1 MKYDPKIPME
11 NKYTPDETLAYN
23 LLCWWYELSNK
34 IFPNYRHG
42 RIGGRTGDIRKT
54 YIFKNVFKFVKE
66 KKHQFKGFQ
75 YVLYIRAQLE
85 VLKKIQS
92 TGKNVNVDT
101 NCLHGKKAMNRWLFW
116 KKQVAVANNTT
127 KATYAIIETTLES
140 EFNKTKKTIK
150 DILKDDCSIDNFIK
164 NRGEILKYLII
175 KKISPLYI
183 LCSKWIKKLDK
194 ETQEDFHDI
203 ANTKQYDDYD
213 KKSIEKVYNKY
224 FENELVS

>member
-1 MKYDPKIPME
+1 MP
-11 NKYTPDETLAYN
+11 A
-23 LLCWWYELSNK
+23 
-34 IFPNYRHG
+34 
-42 RIGGRTGDIRKT
+42 
-54 YIFKNVFKFVKE
+54 
-66 KKHQFKGFQ
+66 
-75 YVLYIRAQLE
+75 
-85 VLKKIQS
+85 
-92 TGKNVNVDT
+92 